1 MTSDYQAIADKLD
14 ADIASAAAAGH
25 FKVECA
31 WTIPREMRTDLPPAP
46 PLEMSA
52 LMPKVLGDFVLDEAD
67 RMPCPPDYIAAAVM
81 VFLGSLIGASCGIKP
96 KTRDDWLVVPN
107 LYGAVVGD
115 PSAKKSPALGVV
127 TRIFDR
133 LEKIEAQ
140 KHSQAMAAYDAEVM
154 AYEARQAALKLEMRN
169 AATATDGTARMAA
182 AVDAMKSMVAPSK
195 PLMRRFR
202 TNDGTIEKIGDLLTT
217 NPNGLLVYRDELMG
231 LLSSWEKDG
240 HEGDRT
246 FYLEAW
252 NGTGSYC
259 VDRIGRGSTTIE
271 NHCLSVFGGI
281 QPDLLERY
289 LAEIV
294 AKMDNDGRLQRFQM
308 LTFPESVAWEW
319 RDRVPMA
326 GAREDVQTIFENL
339 AVFDPL
345 AVGASP
351 ADAFSK
357 VPYFRFSDKAQAL
370 FIDWC
375 TELHTVLIPF
385 EQDPMLKQHLGKYEK
400 LFCSIALILHL
411 VEGGGERISMT
422 NACRAAAWCDYLRGH
437 ARRVYALVEASKVT
451 SATLLAKRV
460 AAGKLA
466 DGFTARDVMR
476 KQWSRLTTST
486 EVERA
491 LAILEEHGWLQ
502 SVDADNSVV
511 GGRPTVRYAINPR
524 IKDGVYE

>member
-1 MTSDYQAIADKLD
+1 MTKDYQAIADKLD
-14 ADIASAAAAGH
+14 ADIASASATRP
-25 FKVECA
+25 FRLESA
-31 WTIPREMRTDLPPAP
+31 WTVPREMKTDLPPAP
-46 PLEMSA
+46 TLNPSEL
-52 LMPKVLGDFVLDEAD
+52 LPKVLGDFVFDEAD

-115 PSAKKSPALGVV
+115 PSAKKSPALGLVI
-127 TRIFDR
+127 RLIDR
-133 LEKIEAQ
+133 LERAEAE
-140 KHSQAMAAYDAEVM
+140 KYKKAMAAYDAEVM
-154 AYEARQAALKLEMRN
+154 AYEARLATLKHDMKIAAS
-169 AATATDGTARMAA
+169 APDGVARMAA
-182 AVDAMKSMVAPSK
+182 AVESMKSLVAPTK
-195 PLMRRFR
+195 PQMRRFK
-202 TNDGTIEKIGDLLTT
+202 TNDGTVEKIGELLTT

-281 QPDLLERY
+281 QPDPLERY
-289 LAEIV
+289 LADIS
-294 AKMDNDGRLQRFQM
+294 AKMDNDGRIQRFQV
-308 LTFPESVAWEW
+308 LTFPEKVEWEW
-319 RDRVPMA
+319 RDLCAADGV
-326 GAREDVQTIFENL
+326 REAVQTVFENL
-339 AVFDPL
+339 AVLDPL

-357 VPYFRFSDKAQAL
+357 MPFFRFSDEAQAL

-375 TELHTVLIPF
+375 KELNTVLIPS

-400 LFCSIALILHL
+400 LFCSLALILHL
-411 VEGGGERISMT
+411 VEGGGERVSLT
-422 NACRAAAWCDYLRGH
+422 NARRAAAWCEYLRGH
-437 ARRVYALVEASKVT
+437 ATRVYGLVEASKVT
-451 SATLLAKRV
+451 SANLIAKRV
-460 AAGKLA
+460 IAGKLS
-466 DGFTARDVMR
+466 DGFTVRDVMR
-476 KQWSRLTTST
+476 KQWTRLTTNA

-491 LAILEEHGWLQ
+491 LAVLEEHGWVQ
-502 SVDADNSVV
+502 SVESDNSVV